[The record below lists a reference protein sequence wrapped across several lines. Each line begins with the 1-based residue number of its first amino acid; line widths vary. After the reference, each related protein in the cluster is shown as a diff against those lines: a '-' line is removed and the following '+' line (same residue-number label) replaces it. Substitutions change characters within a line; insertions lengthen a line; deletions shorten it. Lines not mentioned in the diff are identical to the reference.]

1 MGVLMRGGPGDA
13 RPRGFGLSSLITVG
27 IPFSGF
33 VLVSSYGLSLV
44 TGLRYKNK
52 SMGVARSQKVSPE
65 ELKKKNDLD
74 LEREYERM
82 MQTIDLD
89 NWSNKRI
96 VRPGEQSKQKVNK
109 STPVNTSSKTLQA
122 EQDAMEE
129 EQILKEF
136 AIELEKEQKSL
147 SK

>member
-1 MGVLMRGGPGDA
+1 MGMRGGPGDA

-27 IPFSGF
+27 IPFLGF

-65 ELKKKNDLD
+65 ELKKKNDL
-74 LEREYERM
+74 
-82 MQTIDLD
+82 DLD